1 MNQEP
6 EKKPKDD
13 PVGMTILII
22 VGVIAAAVLLRFLAH
37 LLSDGWSAAST
48 EVPAGKVVF
57 YVVLGFTI
65 FLLGPWLMDHG
76 YRTIGKA
83 VIFFVAGVVA
93 VTFIAAMPS
102 CSDDDAGSSD
112 DLPYYRQ

>member
-1 MNQEP
+1 MA
-6 EKKPKDD
+6 
-13 PVGMTILII
+13 ILIL

-57 YVVLGFTI
+57 YVVLGFII
-65 FLLGPWLMDHG
+65 FFLGPWLMDHG
-76 YRTIGKA
+76 YRAIGKV
-83 VIFFVAGVVA
+83 VIVFVAGVAA

-102 CSDDDAGSSD
+102 CNNDYAGSSD
-112 DLPYYRQ
+112 GLPYYRR